1 MLIFLSF
8 MQGDVHPDCDTGMMN
23 CSRCGCGADSHEIDE
38 VGNERERGNDAVALE
53 HYDTAIIHYS
63 RAIEFNSVDW
73 RLWSNR
79 SKCYSAKHWY
89 PQALSDAERA
99 CLLNPNS
106 YKVWYRQSIA
116 LRGLSKYKE
125 ALISV
130 EKSLDCLKKEENPKP
145 GDVKAIENIQRD
157 LHLLLKKSGRQEHLG
172 LQRSNKSR
180 KSETY
185 PLDKNL
191 MSTNESIPSCF
202 DRNDAISASVL
213 KLESSFK
220 TALEG
225 HQAML
230 QKQYKEITSR
240 LDKIESLVD
249 KLVHSCDFE
258 DSENSMSR
266 HDSINDGMQCHEEVQ
281 SLSDE
286 DSLLES
292 SSDLHSESHNSS
304 ISRSSSSSSFSEAIK
319 SIESA
324 WEAKIW
330 SSVKESGE
338 ESRTL
343 NETTGDATVSKQ
355 RVSPDADQTKR
366 TDSNNSRKFSRDYQE
381 RMARIKN
388 AEERISLA
396 GEEPLSTTDIDSLT
410 QQKRAMCTNCEDEC
424 PGFKIYYKSTDVHD
438 PEIMFYC
445 SLCGCKSE
453 DHMVDSV
460 WQRQE
465 TLRKQREE
473 QEAKMRA
480 DRLKSRHTRISES
493 AVRKQ
498 EALTFMGLPMGSS
511 KDQIKAA
518 YKSLAKRYHP
528 DKQKDK
534 SNKEDIIRM
543 QQLFTKATD
552 AYKLLMQE

>member
-1 MLIFLSF
+1 MLVVSLL

-38 VGNERERGNDAVALE
+38 VGNEREHGNDAVALE
-53 HYDTAIIHYS
+53 NYDTAIIHYS
-63 RAIEFNSVDW
+63 RAIELNSVDW

-130 EKSLDCLKKEENPKP
+130 EKSLDCLKKEENPKSD
-145 GDVKAIENIQRD
+145 DVKAIENIQRD
-157 LHLLLKKSGRQEHLG
+157 LYLLLKKSLKRG
-172 LQRSNKSR
+172 NKSR
-180 KSETY
+180 NSEAY
-185 PLDKNL
+185 PLENNF
-191 MSTNESIPSCF
+191 MSTNEFIPSCF

-213 KLESSFK
+213 KLESFLK
-220 TALEG
+220 TTLER
-225 HQAML
+225 HQAIL
-230 QKQYKEITSR
+230 QKQYNEITSR
-240 LDKIESLVD
+240 LDKIESLMD
-249 KLVHSCDFE
+249 KLVHSCDLQ

-266 HDSINDGMQCHEEVQ
+266 HDIFSDGMQCYDEVQ

-286 DSLLES
+286 DSLPES
-292 SSDLHSESHNSS
+292 SSDLQSESHNSS

-330 SSVKESGE
+330 SLVKESGE
-338 ESRTL
+338 ESRAL
-343 NETTGDATVSKQ
+343 NDTAGDATISNQ
-355 RVSPDADQTKR
+355 SASPDTGQTIR
-366 TDSNNSRKFSRDYQE
+366 TDSNNTRKFSRDYQE

-410 QQKRAMCTNCEDEC
+410 QQKRARCTNCKDEC

-493 AVRKQ
+493 AGRKQ

-511 KDQIKAA
+511 KDQIKAT

-534 SNKEDIIRM
+534 SNKEDIIHM